1 MALAMASLVHT
12 ASSTVLLRV
21 IISPRVTTEFDVRA
35 SVSSEGTTPSRSDT
49 EGKKRRIWLLENKI
63 AISGISTQ
71 ISS

>member
-49 EGKKRRIWLLENKI
+49 EGREGEKKEFDHQKI
-63 AISGISTQ
+63 RLQSLVSAHK
-71 ISS
+71 